1 MIYWGLMY
9 FCMFAQVNSINAL
22 YEKDFILVADQ
33 NAKDDY
39 RNLQCY
45 I

>member
-1 MIYWGLMY
+1 MRAWLKVEEISGGHVI
-9 FCMFAQVNSINAL
+9 QPQS

-39 RNLQCY
+39 RNL
-45 I
+45 

>member
-1 MIYWGLMY
+1 MIYWGLTY
-9 FCMFAQVNSINAL
+9 FCMFTQAHSFNAL

-39 RNLQCY
+39 RNL
-45 I
+45 